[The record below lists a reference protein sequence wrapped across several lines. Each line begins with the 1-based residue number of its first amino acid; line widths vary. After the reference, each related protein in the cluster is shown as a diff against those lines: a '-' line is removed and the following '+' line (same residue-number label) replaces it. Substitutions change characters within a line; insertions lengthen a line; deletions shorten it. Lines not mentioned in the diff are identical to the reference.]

1 MATSNKINI
10 KRDYALLNT
19 TSSIVC
25 VSGGSPTTQVW
36 NTALQQYEPNRK
48 NTPCVLHP
56 DITAYATDNTW
67 KQIQVNSLLANM
79 VWLVNG
85 QDISK
90 VWQQGTDYTINLDGA
105 TRGDL
110 TIMRNV
116 AVSELFSLQFQA
128 EIPDHR
134 IKANIP
140 VITDTVTLNT
150 VAKSDDAYSMALE
163 DDENITYNQVTDRLL
178 IYDYKVAHGLIAESN
193 AVRNS
198 CIDEKAYLRKI
209 PFHVYKGGNSVSTG
223 FTVKLFR
230 MSGLTP
236 VEIGVD
242 MNEVE
247 AITTSYITLDLR
259 LIESA
264 SYIIKAYVGS
274 NEVCSKQFS
283 VSRVYPK
290 FTISAGQNTDIA
302 PNQDTRQQVAMV
314 SSEGK
319 IVEYPANVFNLH
331 WSTKAT
337 NNGATTTKQWQD
349 GDTAIFNISDTGL
362 GESADEDLEIA
373 VDASYKEPYAFLV
386 DENNVPL
393 VDERGRY
400 LISN

>member
-1 MATSNKINI
+1 MSTSNKIRI
-10 KRDYALLNT
+10 RRDYALLNT
-19 TSSIVC
+19 SASILC
-25 VSGGSPTTQVW
+25 VSGGSPSTQVW

-56 DITAYATDNTW
+56 DVSAYASDGTW
-67 KQIQVNSLLANM
+67 KQQQVNSLLANM

-85 QDISK
+85 KDIST
-90 VWQQGTDYTINLDGA
+90 VWQQGTDYVINQDGS
-105 TRGDL
+105 TRGDI
-110 TIMRNV
+110 TIYRNV
-116 AVSELFSLQFQA
+116 AVA
-128 EIPDHR
+128 EMFALKFKADIPDWR
-134 IKANIP
+134 TKTNVPI
-140 VITDTVTLNT
+140 DTNEVTLNT
-150 VAKSDDAYSMALE
+150 VAKSDDAYSMSLE
-163 DDENITYNQVTDRLL
+163 DDENIIYNQVLDRLL
-178 IYDYKVAHGLIAESN
+178 LYDYKVAHGLIVPSDS
-193 AVRNS
+193 VRNS
-198 CIDEKAYLRKI
+198 CIDENAYLRKI
-209 PFHVYKGGNSVSTG
+209 PFHVYKGGNGVSTG
-223 FTVKLFR
+223 FSVKLYR

-247 AITTSYITLDLR
+247 AITTSYVTLDLR

-264 SYIIKAYVGS
+264 SYVIKAYVGG

-283 VSRVYPK
+283 VSRAYPK

-302 PNQDTRQQVAMV
+302 PNQDNRQQVAMV

-319 IVEYPANVFNLH
+319 IVQCPACVFDLH

-337 NNGATTTKQWQD
+337 NNGLTTTKQWQD

-362 GESADEDLEIA
+362 GESDDEELEIA

-386 DENNVPL
+386 DENNLPL
-393 VDERGRY
+393 VDEDGRY